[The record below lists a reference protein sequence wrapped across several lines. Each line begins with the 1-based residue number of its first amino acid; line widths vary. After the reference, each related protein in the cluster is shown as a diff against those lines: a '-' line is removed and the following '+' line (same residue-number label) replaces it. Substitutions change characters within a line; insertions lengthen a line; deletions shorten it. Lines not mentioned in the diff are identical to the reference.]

1 MLLSAT
7 KKSFNLVL
15 ALVLV
20 TFFTT
25 LQSSSC
31 SKSDDVATI
40 NSAIPGT
47 WRVSLYWDVKDE
59 TSKFSGYS
67 FSFTSG
73 GLVTA
78 TNGGTTVNGTWSES
92 SSRFTISFSAGGALG
107 NASKSWLKELKTA
120 TNINLKDDSPSSTE
134 KIQFT
139 AN

>member
-1 MLLSAT
+1 MLLSA

-20 TFFTT
+20 IFFTT

-31 SKSDDVATI
+31 SKSDDIATV

-47 WRVSLYWDVKDE
+47 WHVSLYWDVKDE
-59 TSKFSGYS
+59 TSKFNGYS

>member
-1 MLLSAT
+1 MLLSAKT
-7 KKSFNLVL
+7 KSFPLLL

-25 LQSSSC
+25 LQSASC
-31 SKSDDVATI
+31 SKSDDMATV

-47 WRVSLYWDVKDE
+47 WRVSLYWDAKDE

-78 TNGGTTVNGTWSES
+78 TNGGTTVQGSWSES

-107 NASKSWLKELKTA
+107 NVSKSWLKELKTN
-120 TNINLKDDSPSSTE
+120 TNINLKDDSPSSDE
-134 KIQFT
+134 KVQFT
-139 AN
+139 LN